1 MLERAKSK
9 QGVQTMLAAFADF
22 IASEH
27 FHKYN
32 KFVLIG
38 CVHLIPQLSVTLK
51 NLYTKMSQ
59 GSQVLIVK
67 YTEPVLWKS
76 GRDRAHQPSI
86 DDMECYLKNAGFV
99 VERGK
104 EEYVHVYDKVELF
117 EKLRQRWYTVLS
129 KFSDEEIE
137 EGIAELDS
145 TVYNG
150 ASSKEF
156 IDEYYILKGTK

>member
-1 MLERAKSK
+1 MLEIAKSK
-9 QGVQTMLAAFADF
+9 QGVQTMLATFADL

-38 CVHLIPQLSVTLK
+38 CVLLIPQLSMTLE
-51 NLYTKMSQ
+51 NLFTKMSQ
-59 GSQVLIVK
+59 GSQVLIVEHSK
-67 YTEPVLWKS
+67 PVLWKS
-76 GRDRAHQPSI
+76 ARDQVRQLSI
-86 DDMECYLKNAGFV
+86 DDMECYLSNAGFV

-104 EEYVHVYDKVELF
+104 EEYIRTYDKVELF
-117 EKLRQRWYTVLS
+117 QKIRQRCYSVLS

-145 TVYNG
+145 TIFNG
-150 ASSKEF
+150 ASSKEI
-156 IDEYYILKGTK
+156 IDEYYMLKGTK